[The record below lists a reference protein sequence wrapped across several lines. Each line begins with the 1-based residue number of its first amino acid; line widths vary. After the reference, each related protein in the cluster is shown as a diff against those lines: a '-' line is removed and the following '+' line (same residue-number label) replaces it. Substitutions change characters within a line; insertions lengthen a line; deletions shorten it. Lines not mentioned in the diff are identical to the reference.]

1 MHHTGHGDARRFSA
15 LLATLAALAA
25 CGSSETGR
33 PGQPD
38 VGDLPDMCTGLGPS
52 AGAPIP
58 VGGCW
63 LSAGGSR
70 TCLRRE
76 DGTVACFGNTM
87 YGGHMPGQT
96 PVAIDS
102 LGTAVHQVIGGPNHS
117 CAIQSDGAVSCWG
130 ANDKGQL
137 GSGVATEAP
146 STTTVDLVNP
156 CGPARALALG
166 FRYTCAALLDG
177 TVRCWGMNYRGSL
190 GDPSTTDYFKPTPV
204 RVRNLGSKAVALA
217 AANHTTCAVID
228 DGAVRCWG
236 YNKQGQ
242 VGSGSMAEEV
252 LRAERVALDRAAIS
266 VVAGRDFVCA
276 LASDKTVWCWGSG
289 TSYAQGQQVPPVCKT
304 DSSQNDEP
312 CSRTPLQVPGLSDI
326 EEIAAGTHTV
336 CARTASGELFCWGQ
350 VRLGTMST
358 SMAPIR
364 VPLASPIA
372 PGIALGEEHFCVR
385 TTIGEVYCW
394 GDAQQGQVGI
404 DGSFVCKCVRE
415 PTSVP
420 MLACAPPSP

>member
-1 MHHTGHGDARRFSA
+1 MHHARHGDARRCGA
-15 LLATLAALAA
+15 LLATLTALAA
-25 CGSSETGR
+25 CGSSETGT
-33 PGQPD
+33 PSQPD
-38 VGDLPDMCTGLGPS
+38 VGDLPDTCTGLGPA

-76 DGTVACFGNTM
+76 DGTVACFGNAM

-102 LGTAVHQVIGGPNHS
+102 LGTAVHQVIAGPNHS
-117 CAIQSDGAVSCWG
+117 CAIQADGAVSCWG

-146 STTTVDLVNP
+146 STTTIDLVNP

-166 FRYTCAALLDG
+166 FRHTCAALLDG
-177 TVRCWGMNYRGSL
+177 TVRCWGMNFHGAL
-190 GDPSTTDYFKPTPV
+190 GDPSTTAYFQPTPV

-228 DGAVRCWG
+228 DGAIRCWG

-242 VGSGSMAEEV
+242 VGSGSAAEEV

-289 TSYAQGQQVPPVCKT
+289 TSYAQGQQAPPACKT

-312 CSRTPLQVPGLSDI
+312 CTRTPLQVPGLADV
-326 EEIAAGTHTV
+326 EEIAAGTFTV
-336 CARTASGELFCWGQ
+336 CARTSSGELFCWGQ

-358 SMAPIR
+358 AMSPIR
-364 VPLASPIA
+364 VPLSSPIA
-372 PGIALGEEHFCVR
+372 PGIAVGENHICVR
-385 TTIGEVYCW
+385 TSVGDAYCW

-404 DGSFVCKCVRE
+404 DGSFVCKCVQG
-415 PTSVP
+415 PTLVP
-420 MLACAPPSP
+420 MVTCAPPSP